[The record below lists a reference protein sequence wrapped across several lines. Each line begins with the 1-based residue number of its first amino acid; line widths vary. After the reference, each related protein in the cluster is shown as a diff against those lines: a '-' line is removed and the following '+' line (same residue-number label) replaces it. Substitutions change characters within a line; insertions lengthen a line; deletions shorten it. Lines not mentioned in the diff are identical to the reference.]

1 MGTLGTKSSL
11 ANGLGFS
18 KEPFEN
24 AKNETVQMKVVSI
37 VGSFQQLKQGPTNLF
52 TLPT

>member
-24 AKNETVQMKVVSI
+24 AKNETE
-37 VGSFQQLKQGPTNLF
+37 
-52 TLPT
+52 TLSSNESCQYCRKFSTA